1 MQDTVGALVP
11 GSSVHI
17 EGTAGKPLS
26 DLTFMVKD
34 LFDVAGYPTGGG
46 NPDWPGN
53 RKPAER
59 HAWAVQA
66 LLDSGASL
74 VGKTVTDEISLGS
87 NAVVKGD
94 IIFKTYLKNL
104 LYDI

>member
-53 RKPAER
+53 REPAER
-59 HAWAVQA
+59 HAWAVQT

-74 VGKTVTDEISLGS
+74 VGR
-87 NAVVKGD
+87 
-94 IIFKTYLKNL
+94 L
-104 LYDI
+104 LLMKFPWEFLAKPPFTARL